1 MHGLEKIR
9 SMLMEEIEKCS
20 NKNEITSSSLENI
33 DKLTHAV
40 KNIDTIMAME
50 ESGYSNGYSNEG
62 SYDDRGR
69 GSNARRDSMG
79 RYAYSYERSYGGSYR
94 NSYRKGGGNSRGYSR
109 ESGYSREDA
118 RADLM
123 SNLREMSRDAEG
135 DHKQMI
141 EEWMRQVEMR

>member
-20 NKNEITSSSLENI
+20 MKNEITSNSLENI

-40 KNIDTIMAME
+40 KSIDAIMAME
-50 ESGYSNGYSNEG
+50 EAGYSNGYSNEG

-79 RYAYSYERSYGGSYR
+79 RYADSYERSYGGSYR
-94 NSYRKGGGNSRGYSR
+94 NSYRRGGSSNRGYSR
-109 ESGYSREDA
+109 DEA
-118 RADLM
+118 KADLM
-123 SNLREMSRDAEG
+123 ANLRDLSREADGEQ
-135 DHKQMI
+135 KQMI
-141 EEWMRQVEMR
+141 DEWMRQVEMR